1 MNKDLDYTTKFEGI
15 SEEKMSVSEALDFV
29 NEALL
34 EKGYDPIVYRFMC
47 LQSHYRR
54 QLLFSYESLDNTKQ
68 AYDKLK
74 NRIIMELLFIG
85 GLGTSEI
92 LLIVLALLL
101 LFGGK
106 KLPELMRGAGRGIRE
121 FKDAVNTA
129 SKDIDDEKKPAA
141 KEEKTE

>member
-1 MNKDLDYTTKFEGI
+1 
-15 SEEKMSVSEALDFV
+15 
-29 NEALL
+29 
-34 EKGYDPIVYRFMC
+34 
-47 LQSHYRR
+47 
-54 QLLFSYESLDNTKQ
+54 
-68 AYDKLK
+68 
-74 NRIIMELLFIG
+74 MELLFIG

-129 SKDIDDEKKPAA
+129 TKPEDDKKPEVKET
-141 KEEKTE
+141 KEE